1 MSEPKDKYGRL
12 VAVGSQ
18 VRILELS
25 SSFLASLPD
34 DEIEDIRSMIG
45 EVFKVYDIDEF
56 GSPWVMKEWSFPE
69 SGQCKIHQLA
79 LNANEMELLVNEN
92 TI

>member
-25 SSFLASLPD
+25 PSFLASLPP
-34 DEIEDIRSMIG
+34 DEIDDVRSMIG
-45 EVFKVYDIDEF
+45 EVFEVYEIDEY
-56 GSPWVMKEWSFPE
+56 GSSWVMKEWNFPE
-69 SGQCKIHQLA
+69 SGQCNSHSLT
-79 LNANEMELLVNEN
+79 LDANEMELLVNEN
-92 TI
+92 TL